1 MLLDKAVSGEVLFD
15 DEAVSGEM
23 LADGEAVS
31 GEMLLADEEDG
42 ALSCGEVLD
51 VVVVVAWFIWFAAAD
66 NVVAAVADNDV
77 TGEVEDSCCINAES
91 R

>member
-1 MLLDKAVSGEVLFD
+1 MLLDKAVSGEVLLD

-31 GEMLLADEEDG
+31 REMLLVDVEDG

-51 VVVVVAWFIWFAAAD
+51 VVVVVV
-66 NVVAAVADNDV
+66 VVA
-77 TGEVEDSCCINAES
+77 
-91 R
+91 